1 MKQLVVGI
9 VVLVTAV
16 VLTWY
21 VVEDPGYVVLARD
34 PWRVEIALSLFVLLF
49 LCLLV
54 GLYIFLRFLSRLWQS
69 PKILKRWRRQKQ
81 FRNAQRSM
89 INGSLRLIEG
99 DWKKAEKQLVDSLHD
114 SSNPVLGYLAA
125 AYSANSAGNKIKRDE
140 YVAQASREFPKEK
153 LAIGLVHAHLQYRSG
168 ELALACETLQKLQA
182 NGHRNIQVLR
192 LLANAY
198 VDLKRW
204 QEILQLL
211 PLLRRME
218 AFTTQALD
226 EYELQACCSLLVID
240 EKGDPAQALDGVWA
254 SFSPKLRH
262 QSNILAA
269 YVEALMGLGKDDQ
282 CETLIRSAVNRQW
295 NGKLVYLYGKLNTNN
310 SIAQFKIA
318 ETWSLN
324 HAVDP
329 DLLLTLGRLAIKNKL
344 WGKARS
350 YLETCI
356 ASKGPVEA
364 FDELGR
370 LLEQLGETQKAL
382 ACYRQ
387 GLEKSVNTNDRSGEI
402 KPDVDLTSPNVR
414 AIR

>member
-1 MKQLVVGI
+1 MKQLVGGI
-9 VVLVTAV
+9 IVLAIAV

-21 VVEDPGYVVLARD
+21 VIEDPGYVVLARD

-54 GLYIFLRFLSRLWQS
+54 GLYLFLRFLSRLWQT
-69 PKILKRWRRQKQ
+69 PKDLKRWRRQKQ

-89 INGSLRLIEG
+89 INGSLSLIEG

-114 SSNPVLGYLAA
+114 NSNPVLGYLAA
-125 AYSANSAGNKIKRDE
+125 AYSANNAGNKIKRDE
-140 YVAQASREFPKEK
+140 YVSKASREYPKEK
-153 LAIGLVHAHLQYRSG
+153 LAIELVQAHLQYRSG
-168 ELALACETLQKLQA
+168 ELPQACETLQRLQA
-182 NGHRNIQVLR
+182 NAYRNVQVLR
-192 LLANAY
+192 LLANVY
-198 VDLKRW
+198 IDLKRW
-204 QEILQLL
+204 QDLLQLL
-211 PLLRRME
+211 PLLRRMQ
-218 AFTTQALD
+218 AFPIQTLD

-240 EKGDPAQALDGVWA
+240 QKDNRAQLLDDIWV

-262 QSNILAA
+262 QSEIIAKYA
-269 YVEALMGLGKDDQ
+269 EASMELGRDEQ
-282 CETLIRSAVNRQW
+282 CETLLRSAINRQW
-295 NGKLVYLYGKLNTNN
+295 NGRLVYLYGKLNTNN
-310 SIAQFKIA
+310 SIAQFKTA
-318 ETWSLN
+318 EAWSMN
-324 HAVDP
+324 HSVDP

-356 ASKGPVEA
+356 ANKGSVEA

-387 GLEKSVNTNDRSGEI
+387 GLEKTVGADDHTREI
-402 KPDVDLTSPNVR
+402 KTDVDLVSPPVR